1 MQCGRNF
8 AKFRTDFFEEIEGK
22 QPKGNVAMEPMIDRL
37 GGEEKVHMLVDH
49 FYDLIETLPQ
59 GQAIMNMHLQGH
71 GLSHVR
77 PAQFEFLC
85 GFLGGRRYYHERHG
99 HMNLRE
105 IHAHVEIRKADAE
118 DWLAVMDKAMGD
130 VGVDTSIRAQL
141 NATFRRAALMLVNT
155 D

>member
-1 MQCGRNF
+1 
-8 AKFRTDFFEEIEGK
+8 
-22 QPKGNVAMEPMIDRL
+22 MEPMIDRI

-59 GQAIMNMHLQGH
+59 GQAIMEMHLKGH

-85 GFLGGRRYYHERHG
+85 GFFGGRRYYHERHG

-105 IHAHVEIRKADAE
+105 IHAHVEIRAEDAE
-118 DWLAVMDKAMGD
+118 DWLAVMDRAMGD
-130 VGVDTSIRAQL
+130 VGVDAAIRAQL
-141 NATFRRAALMLVNT
+141 NTTFRRAALMLVNT
-155 D
+155 A

>member
-1 MQCGRNF
+1 
-8 AKFRTDFFEEIEGK
+8 
-22 QPKGNVAMEPMIDRL
+22 MEPMIDRL

-59 GQAIMNMHLQGH
+59 GQAIMTMHLQGH

-85 GFLGGRRYYHERHG
+85 GFFGGRRYYHERHG

-105 IHAHVEIRKADAE
+105 IHAHVEIRTQDAE

-130 VGVDTSIRAQL
+130 VGVEDAIRAQL
-141 NATFRRAALMLVNT
+141 NTTFRRAALMLVNT
-155 D
+155 P

>member
-1 MQCGRNF
+1 M
-8 AKFRTDFFEEIEGK
+8 D
-22 QPKGNVAMEPMIDRL
+22 PMIDRI
-37 GGEEKVHMLVDH
+37 GGERQVHLLVNH

-59 GQAIMNMHLQGH
+59 GAAIMAMHQRGH

-85 GFLGGRRYYHERHG
+85 GFFGGRRYYAERHG

-105 IHAHVEIRKADAE
+105 IHAHVEIRRQDAE
-118 DWLAVMDKAMGD
+118 DWLAVMDRAM
-130 VGVDTSIRAQL
+130 VETGVADRERAEIT
-141 NATFRRAALMLVNT
+141 ATFRRAALMLVNT